1 MGNSPFSR
9 RHRFRQRREINVRAD
24 APEALRAGL
33 LTILSDFCLNYSDIR
48 AIVCAVLHVFPDQN
62 NWTEIPNVRDE
73 VRELVQ
79 GCDWYRVYDIGEA
92 SYQSLIRSGRQE
104 EFAQQLNALFEDLGI
119 GWQMI
124 DGQIVTRGDVD
135 FERVVAQAVQQI
147 DVAGLRTPKTE
158 IEEARA
164 DLSRRP
170 EPDITGTV
178 QHCMAALEC
187 VARVVSNEEG
197 TTLGRIVQRH
207 AAQIGLHRALAN
219 ATENLWGYASDM
231 ARHVQEGREPSREEA
246 ELLLSMC
253 ASLITY
259 LLQRLANRG
268 N

>member
-1 MGNSPFSR
+1 MGNPFSR
-9 RHRFRQRREINVRAD
+9 RHGFRQRREITVRED

-33 LTILSDFCLNYSDIR
+33 LTILLNFGLSYSEVR
-48 AIVCAVLHVFPDQN
+48 AIVCAVLHVFPNQN
-62 NWTEIPNVRDE
+62 NWSEVPNVRDE

-79 GCDWYRVYDIGEA
+79 GCDWYRVYDIAEA
-92 SYQSLIRSGRQE
+92 CYQHFIRSNRQD
-104 EFAQQLNALFEDLGI
+104 EFARELNALFEELGI

-135 FERVVAQAVQQI
+135 FERVVAQAVEQI
-147 DVAGLRTPKTE
+147 EGAGLRTPKTE

-170 EPDITGTV
+170 VPDITGTV

-187 VARVVSNEEG
+187 VARVVSNDEG
-197 TTLGRIVQRH
+197 ATLGRIVQRH
-207 AAQIGLHRALAN
+207 AAEIGMHRALAN

-231 ARHVQEGREPSREEA
+231 ARHVQEGREASREEA

-259 LLQRLANRG
+259 LLQRRRD
-268 N
+268 